1 MTNENERQ
9 NMKFWESVQET
20 DMKHTK
26 EVKYGS
32 RNFTSIDAYWQ
43 IEQCTKLWGP
53 YGVLWGL
60 TDVKV
65 LPVDGNNVVFQAFF
79 FCPVSR
85 FPIVNNCQLKDKDA
99 MKAVFTDT
107 LTKSLSFLG
116 FSYDIF
122 SGQRE
127 KEANQGQGTRPALT
141 RPPVQKEYVPG
152 ESDSPFSPESDR
164 ELAQGSKP
172 LHTEYEAA
180 RALLTPYARECF
192 IEIINGASK
201 SGNSEGFYEN
211 LFSYNGNCSVFNDQD
226 LFNLVLDTKEK
237 GKDPSKR
244 MIAVAK
250 GAGIK

>member
-1 MTNENERQ
+1 MANEN
-9 NMKFWESVQET
+9 MDFWNSVQET
-20 DMKHTK
+20 DMAHTK

-32 RNFTSIDAYWQ
+32 RHFTSIDAYWQ
-43 IEQCTKLWGP
+43 IEKCTKLWGA
-53 YGVLWGL
+53 YGVKWGL
-60 TDVKV
+60 KDITVTHVHLDT
-65 LPVDGNNVVFQAFF
+65 VVFQATFH
-79 FCPVSR
+79 CPISS
-85 FPIVNNCQLKDKDA
+85 FSIVNNCQLSDGDA

-127 KEANQGQGTRPALT
+127 KENNQGARPAPT

-164 ELAQGSKP
+164 ELAQGSNTPGYK
-172 LHTEYEAA
+172 EALD
-180 RALLTPYARECF
+180 LLTRYAKECF
-192 IEIINGASK
+192 VAILNGAK
-201 SGNSEGFYEN
+201 ESGNSEGYYEN
-211 LFSYNGNCSVFNDQD
+211 LFSYEGHCSVFNDQD